1 MELNTVRL
9 FVRDLAAARA
19 FYADVL
25 DLPLQAANA
34 ELGYCVFAAGRG
46 VTLVVERVEA
56 QADAEEQALV
66 GRFSGLSFA
75 VPDLEAR
82 YQALQA
88 RGVVFSG
95 APELQAWGGRLA
107 TLLDPAGNALQLVQ
121 LPAA

>member
-1 MELNTVRL
+1 MELSTVRL
-9 FVRDLAAARA
+9 FVRDLAPARD
-19 FYADVL
+19 FYAGTL
-25 DLPLQAANA
+25 GLRLQAANA
-34 ELGYCVFAAGRG
+34 ALGYCVFAVGGG
-46 VTLVVERVEA
+46 VTLVLERVDA
-56 QADAEEQALV
+56 QAEAEEQALV

-82 YQALQA
+82 YRELQA

-121 LPAA
+121 LPTA